1 MRRPPKA
8 VIPVLLWDTAWKIV
22 AVRRAIQLKKY
33 RWIPVLVS
41 TSSVGIVPIWFILHN
56 RESAPAAE
64 PD

>member
-56 RESAPAAE
+56 RETPAAE